1 MSKFKLT
8 PKRQVE
14 IDKIENDIGYMRE
27 KMDKMSEFALE
38 GYWWLPTGLKECKE
52 ESNAPSAEE
61 VFFDYTERGIG
72 PTRVSDKKRLAI
84 LIMGHKR
91 INWK

>member
-8 PKRQVE
+8 PKRQEE
-14 IDKIENDIGYMRE
+14 IKRIEYDIGSMRE
-27 KMDKMSEFALE
+27 KMDKMSKFALE
-38 GYWWLPTGLKECKE
+38 GYWWIPTGIKGCKE
-52 ESNAPSAEE
+52 ESDAPSAEE
-61 VFFDYTERGIG
+61 VFFDYTERGIK
-72 PTRVSDKKRLAI
+72 PTKVSDKKRLAI